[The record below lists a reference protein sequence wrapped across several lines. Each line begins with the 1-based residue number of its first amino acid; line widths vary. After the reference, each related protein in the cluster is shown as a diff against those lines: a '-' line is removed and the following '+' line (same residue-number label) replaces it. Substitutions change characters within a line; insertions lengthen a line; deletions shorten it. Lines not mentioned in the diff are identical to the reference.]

1 MRYALLSPQHPPLA
15 EGLPLLTR
23 LGSLAVAAV
32 KAVPAVLAVFAMA
45 QPVAAQP
52 AGHPLAGLDAYVASA
67 MAAWDIPGFA
77 LAVVHGDSILYT
89 RGYGTTARGDGGT
102 PVTPN
107 TLFAIASTSKAFT
120 TAAIAMLVDEGRL
133 NWDDRVIDHLPDF
146 ALADPWVTREVT
158 VRDLVT
164 HRVGVARL
172 DNLWIA
178 SPFDRPEILRRA
190 RHLPQ
195 VEGFRATYGYNNI
208 LYIAAGELV
217 AALTGQSWDDVMEGR
232 IFGPLGMTRST
243 SRSAVVETRPDV
255 AEPHTRVDEAVRVI
269 PRRNYDAIGGAGAIW
284 SSAADMAQW
293 IRLHL
298 NNGALDGTPLVSA
311 GQVAEMQRPVTV
323 MPIDSTA
330 RRMHPTNH
338 FSAYA
343 LGWRVQD
350 LHGRRLVHHSGSINY
365 TRTHVAMVPEEGIG
379 IVAMA
384 NLSSSNLQLAITHWV
399 LDALQG
405 RTPEDWS
412 ALYLELDTRSAAA
425 AARSAETLA
434 AARIP
439 DAGPALPLAAY
450 TGEFEDALF
459 GQVRIAEEGGG
470 LVLDYAPEYIADLEP
485 WHQDVFRATW
495 RRPGAG
501 ATFVTFHL
509 DTRGRVRSAAV
520 DGFATFTR

>member
-1 MRYALLSPQHPPLA
+1 MRRALRSLSYRPLTHSPVLA
-15 EGLPLLTR
+15 AR
-23 LGSLAVAAV
+23 LVGGMLAAS
-32 KAVPAVLAVFAMA
+32 AVLAMA
-45 QPVAAQP
+45 TPTAAAAVAIPQP
-52 AGHPLAGLDAYVASA
+52 AGHPLAGLDAYVESA

-77 LAVVHGDSILYT
+77 LAVVQGDSILYT
-89 RGYGTTARGDGGT
+89 RGYGTTARGPGGT

-133 NWDDRVIDHLPDF
+133 AWDDKVTDHLPDF
-146 ALADPWVTREVT
+146 ALSDPWVTRELT

-178 SPFDRPEILRRA
+178 SPFDRAEILRRA

-195 VEGFRATYGYNNI
+195 VDGFRSTYGYNNI
-208 LYIAAGELV
+208 LYIVAGELV
-217 AALTGQSWDDVMEGR
+217 AALTGQSWDDVMEDR
-232 IFGPLGMTRST
+232 LFGPLGMTRST
-243 SRSAVVETRPDV
+243 SRTAVVEARPDV
-255 AEPHTRVDEAVRVI
+255 AEPHTRVDEVVRVI
-269 PRRNYDAIGGAGAIW
+269 PRRDYDAIGGAGAIW
-284 SSAADMAQW
+284 SSATDMAQW

-298 NNGALDGTPLVSA
+298 NDGAFEGATLISA
-311 GQVAEMQRPVTV
+311 GQMAEMQRPVTV

-365 TRTHVAMVPEEGIG
+365 TRTHVAIVPEEGIG
-379 IVAMA
+379 VVAMA
-384 NLSSSNLQLAITHWV
+384 NLSSSNLQLAITHWI

-412 ALYLELDTRSAAA
+412 AQYLELDARSASAS
-425 AARSAETLA
+425 ARSAEALA

-439 DAGPALPLAAY
+439 DAPPALPLAAY
-450 TGEFEDALF
+450 TGDFEDALF
-459 GQVRIAEEGGG
+459 GDLRITEEGGR
-470 LVLDYAPEYIADLEP
+470 LVLHYSPEYIADLEP
-485 WHQDVFRATW
+485 WHQDMFRATW

-501 ATFVTFHL
+501 TTFVTFHL